1 MYVYCDYRYN
11 EEYGLG
17 YMWNPQ
23 HITVT
28 IGDTVNWSWTGSTF
42 GPMRNV
48 AQVVI
53 CLVTYVMYVCDMK
66 DDMFNL

>member
-1 MYVYCDYRYN
+1 MVKISILNLSLYCYHGYRYN

-28 IGDTVNWSWTGSTF
+28 VGDTVRWSWTGSTF
-42 GPMRNV
+42 GPKRNV
-48 AQVVI
+48 AQVGSK
-53 CLVTYVMYVCDMK
+53 LYA
-66 DDMFNL
+66 